1 MLKAPHRVTDIDPA
15 GCGLRIACSCKA
27 AAQHHNPSGPGC
39 SGTRLIADCDWM
51 LTVNL
56 IHPVTLSVG
65 SRLVGLSQ
73 HTEVRTTKMKRFT
86 IWKPKQKYF
95 LFMPRYSLVSEKGF
109 IEYTTQIPVE
119 INIDSLRWPRLM
131 SALD

>member
-15 GCGLRIACSCKA
+15 GCGLRITCSCKA
-27 AAQHHNPSGPGC
+27 AAQHHNPSGPGY

-56 IHPVTLSVG
+56 MRPVTLSVG